1 MAAGDFTPALL
12 QTVVTSADAIWEDS
26 QQKRKY
32 TPQAKALQTVLA
44 NQTAVLSPL
53 TDRDKDNQLSLIWT
67 DSSDI
72 VATNG
77 VPNCDITEP
86 ELMALS
92 KPYTLDIRKKAGFS
106 IDREKLRKS
115 KLDRVELAAKGQLI
129 ALKQLDEI
137 FAQILVARLSGFAGV
152 NLSNKFGT
160 VAGNTTNVPAAQ
172 YTALD
177 MVPEIIRAAI
187 LNRMGSDFYALDGGE
202 LFADLIRAKARAKS
216 DNQREDEDLFSQLN
230 ITSDLFNFA
239 SAGIQEDLFVVAKSA
254 VAVGSK
260 VRNSD
265 VMEVLPGKVAQTRY
279 TVDSPTF
286 GAAVKYDAYYQLSCQ
301 VPAGSDREHIM
312 DAWRF
317 ELNGGI
323 WLNPE
328 GLSST
333 NTGVLS
339 YTKLAAAA

>member
-12 QTVVTSADAIWEDS
+12 QTVVTNADAIWEDS

-32 TPQAKALQTVLA
+32 TAQAKALQVVLA
-44 NQTAVLSPL
+44 NQTAVLAPL
-53 TDRDKDNQLSLIWT
+53 TDRDKDNELSLIWT

-72 VATNG
+72 VASNG
-77 VPNCDITEP
+77 VPNCDLSEP
-86 ELMALS
+86 ELVALS
-92 KPYTLDIRKKAGFS
+92 KPYALDIRKKAGFS

-129 ALKQLDEI
+129 SLKELDEI
-137 FAQILVARLSGFAGV
+137 FAQTLVSRLSGFAGV
-152 NLSNKFGT
+152 NVSNKFGT
-160 VAGNTTNVPAAQ
+160 VAGTTTNVPAAK
-172 YTALD
+172 YTALE

-202 LFADLIRAKARAKS
+202 LFADLIRARARALNDDAK
-216 DNQREDEDLFSQLN
+216 EDLSLFDQLN

-239 SAGIQEDLFVVAKSA
+239 TAGISEDLFVVAKSA

-265 VMEVLPGKVAQTRY
+265 QMEVLPGKVAQTRY

-286 GAAVKYDAYYQLSCQ
+286 GPAVKYDAYYQLSCM
-301 VPAGSDREHIM
+301 VPNGSDREHIM
-312 DAWRF
+312 DTWRF

-339 YTKLAAAA
+339 FSKTA

>member
-12 QTVVTSADAIWEDS
+12 QTVITSADAIWEDS

-53 TDRDKDNQLSLIWT
+53 TNRDKDNELSLIWT

-77 VPNCDITEP
+77 VPNCDLSEP

-92 KPYTLDIRKKAGFS
+92 KPYALDIRKKAGFS

-115 KLDRVELAAKGQLI
+115 SLDRVELAAKGQLI

-137 FAQILVARLSGFAGV
+137 LAQILVARLSAFSGV
-152 NLSNKFGT
+152 NLSTKFGT
-160 VAGNTTNVPAAQ
+160 VSGTTTNVTSSKW
-172 YTALD
+172 TALE

-216 DNQREDEDLFSQLN
+216 DNQREDADLFDQLD

-239 SAGIQEDLFVVAKSA
+239 SAGITEDLFVIAKSA
-254 VAVGSK
+254 VAFGSK
-260 VRNSD
+260 NRNQD
-265 VMEVLPGKVAQTRY
+265 AMEVLPGKIQQTRY

-286 GAAVKYDAYYQLSCQ
+286 GPAVKYDAFYQLSCD
-301 VPAGSDREHIM
+301 VPNGSDREHIK
-312 DAWRF
+312 DTWRF
-317 ELNGGI
+317 ETNAGI

-339 YTKLAAAA
+339 FSKVA

>member
-12 QTVVTSADAIWEDS
+12 QTVITSADAIWEDS

-32 TPQAKALQTVLA
+32 TAQAEALKAVLR

-53 TDRDKDNQLSLIWT
+53 TDRDKDNQLSLVWT

-77 VPNCDITEP
+77 IANCDLSEP
-86 ELMALS
+86 ELAALS

-115 KLDRVELAAKGQLI
+115 SLDRVELAAKGQLI

-137 FAQILVARLSGFAGV
+137 FAQTLVARLAGFAGV
-152 NLSNKFGT
+152 NTSARFGT
-160 VAGNTTNVPAAQ
+160 VVGNTTNV
-172 YTALD
+172 ALRD
-177 MVPEIIRAAI
+177 YNALSMVPEIIRAAV

-202 LFADLIRAKARAKS
+202 LFADLIRAKSGSLNADGKS
-216 DNQREDEDLFSQLN
+216 DLDLFDQLD

-239 SAGIQEDLFVVAKSA
+239 AAGISEDLFVIAKSA

-265 VMEVLPGKVAQTRY
+265 QIEVLPGKVAQTRY

-286 GAAVKYDAYYQLSCQ
+286 GSAVKYDAYYQLSCV
-301 VPAGSDREHIM
+301 VPTGETREHIM
-312 DAWRF
+312 DTWRF
-317 ELNGGI
+317 ELNGGVF
-323 WLNPE
+323 LNPE
-328 GLSST
+328 GVSAT

-339 YTKLAAAA
+339 FSKVANPV